1 MSSIQSSISESSGTD
16 VPEDTNPKL
25 LVRRD
30 DEEEKDYRR
39 RSSVMTSATGTTI
52 SAVISNGICA
62 SCGHNYGTNGC
73 THVSTHN
80 YVPHGADLS
89 HSRSVYSNNA
99 QPYDAD
105 DVESNGSLGR
115 IYTTSDNEKYVFIGR
130 QKFLV
135 NDLYDAF
142 GGTLNPGLA
151 PPSAHRFGNP
161 APLGLS
167 GFALTTFVLSM
178 FNAKAQGI
186 TIPNV
191 VVGVAAFYGGLVQLI
206 AGIWELALENTFG
219 ALALCSYGG
228 FWMSFAAIYIP
239 WFGILEAYEG
249 HDSEL
254 GNALGFYLL
263 GWSIFTFGLTLCTMK
278 STLAFF
284 SLFFLLAVTFLLLSI
299 GAYTGK
305 EGVTRAGG
313 VLGVV
318 VAFIAWYNAYAGVA
332 TKRNSY
338 LIIKGISLPT
348 NEKVIL

>member
-1 MSSIQSSISESSGTD
+1 MSSYESSISDSSETD
-16 VPEDTNPKL
+16 VPGDSTPKR

-30 DEEEKDYRR
+30 EEDGGINRR
-39 RSSVMTSATGTTI
+39 MTSATGTT
-52 SAVISNGICA
+52 ANGSNCPT
-62 SCGHNYGTNGC
+62 CGLEHGTSGC
-73 THVSTHN
+73 TRLSTNN
-80 YVPHGADLS
+80 YVPRARDISQVLS
-89 HSRSVYSNNA
+89 NA
-99 QPYDAD
+99 KTRPYDND
-105 DVESNGSLGR
+105 EVMSNGSLGR
-115 IYTTSDNEKYVFIGR
+115 IYTTSDDKKYIFIGR

-135 NDLYDAF
+135 DDLYDAF

-151 PPSAHRFGNP
+151 PPPVHKFGNP

-167 GFALTTFVLSM
+167 AFALTTFVLSM
-178 FNAKAQGI
+178 FNAKAQGVK
-186 TIPNV
+186 IPNV
-191 VVGVAAFYGGLVQLI
+191 VVGLAAFYGGLVQLV

-249 HDSEL
+249 HDQEL

-284 SLFFLLAVTFLLLSI
+284 LLFFLLAVTFLLLSI
-299 GAYTGK
+299 GQFANR
-305 EGVTRAGG
+305 EGSTRAGG
-313 VLGVV
+313 VLGVI

-332 TKRNSY
+332 TNRNSY
-338 LIIKGISLPT
+338 IVIRAMSLPT
-348 NEKVIL
+348 NEKVIC